1 MPILMIKIIAF
12 TILVVFP
19 VFSFE
24 MKPSVFANLK
34 PTERNGGKA
43 ISYEVDG
50 LWDNIGQQ
58 HLLLKKEVL
67 SMAYEGY
74 LKMIDEG
81 LIEKGKPLTIVDFDL
96 PSTEQRLWVI
106 NLDNQNL
113 AYASLVAHG
122 RNSGGLHA
130 RKFSNVPESYM
141 SSLGFFLT
149 GETYIGKHG
158 KSLRLDGIEKG
169 INDNARARAIVMHAA
184 TYAENSFVARHG
196 RLGRS
201 LGCPALPS
209 DNFEA
214 IIDLIKEK
222 SCLFVHAS
230 EPNYSSQSFYVK
242 EKV

>member
-1 MPILMIKIIAF
+1 MIKIIAF

-24 MKPSVFANLK
+24 MKPFGFVNLNPIEK
-34 PTERNGGKA
+34 HEVNS
-43 ISYEVDG
+43 ISYRVEG
-50 LWDNIGQQ
+50 LWNNIRQK
-58 HLLLKKEVL
+58 HPLLKKDVL
-67 SMAYEGY
+67 ALAYEGY
-74 LKMIDEG
+74 LKMLDEG
-81 LIEKGKPLTIVDFDL
+81 LIEEGKPLTIVDFDL
-96 PSTEQRLWVI
+96 PSSDQRLWVI
-106 NLDNQNL
+106 DVDNQNL
-113 AYASLVAHG
+113 EYASLVSHG

-130 RKFSNVPESYM
+130 SKFSNVPESHM
-141 SSLGFFLT
+141 SSLGFYLT

-158 KSLRLDGIEKG
+158 KSLRLDGMEKG

-184 TYAENSFVARHG
+184 TYAEKSFVTRHG

-230 EPNYSSQSFYVK
+230 EPHYRSQSVFIK
-242 EKV
+242 GKDLS